1 MFRCE
6 RAEPPADVRLDPYR
20 RAAARLM
27 DGDEQVGVL
36 MTTVTTWWWR
46 EDPVRRRRWVNPR
59 ELPRWAVFRVGAAQ
73 RVPEFED
80 GIVGAD
86 ELDEEL
92 RDWASRCFR
101 LRDRRFTLEW
111 LGEDATDA
119 VHGEHGWTSG

>member
-6 RAEPPADVRLDPYR
+6 RAEPPADVRLGPYR
-20 RAAARLM
+20 RAAAR
-27 DGDEQVGVL
+27 
-36 MTTVTTWWWR
+36 
-46 EDPVRRRRWVNPR
+46 
-59 ELPRWAVFRVGAAQ
+59 RVGAAQ

-92 RDWASRCFR
+92 RDWASGCFR

-111 LGEDATDA
+111 LGEDETDA